1 MKVNMENLKNVLS
14 NKINLVLI
22 LVALVLCSQLFALLS
37 NGREALKVNY
47 IKKEI
52 TNLKSDI
59 EQIYKSE
66 KALDKKIDTFNI
78 RIKQIHE
85 VVKINN
91 VKIDK
96 LKKDEKIQIDK
107 FKSYDAR
114 MYERYFTDRYKTKK

>member
-1 MKVNMENLKNVLS
+1 MENIKNVLS

-22 LVALVLCSQLFALLS
+22 LAGLILIFQLFGVLS

-47 IKKEI
+47 IKQEI
-52 TNLKSDI
+52 SNLKDDV
-59 EQIYKSE
+59 EEIYKYE
-66 KALDKKIDTFNI
+66 KALDEKIDTFNI